1 MEREAVI
8 RRVASEVYDLIGPW
22 SLEKHYHDA
31 FKIGLQ
37 HYGLKYESERILPVV
52 YHGYTTGQYLRMDLV
67 VEQEMILEL
76 KSVKKLTE
84 ENKQQLAR
92 YMRVSG
98 IKSGMLINF
107 CGTDVE
113 VMRAE
118 MDTVIS
124 WSS

>member
-1 MEREAVI
+1 MI
-8 RRVASEVYDLIGPW
+8 KRVASEVYELIGPW

-52 YHGYTTGQYLRMDLV
+52 YHGYATGQYLRMDLV
-67 VEQEMILEL
+67 VGQEIILEL

-98 IKSGMLINF
+98 IKNGILINF
-107 CGTDVE
+107 GGVDVE
-113 VMRAE
+113 MMVAT
-118 MDTVIS
+118 MDEGIS
-124 WSS
+124 WAS

>member
-1 MEREAVI
+1 MDVI
-8 RRVASEVYDLIGPW
+8 KRVASEVYELIGPW

-52 YHGYTTGQYLRMDLV
+52 YHGYATGQYLRMDLV
-67 VEQEMILEL
+67 VGQEIILEL

-98 IKSGMLINF
+98 IKNGILINF
-107 CGTDVE
+107 GGVDVE
-113 VMRAE
+113 MMVAT
-118 MDTVIS
+118 MDEGIS
-124 WSS
+124 WAS